1 MSQTHVLRVT
11 VAMSLLLLM
20 TACHHVSHRTENRGT
35 ADRPVL
41 TADEASRFTP
51 AHYLA
56 QSGSYAHPVTD
67 PWTPEAIPDSVN
79 TAYVVGPQL
88 GKDGAGYTR
97 VQAAVN
103 AAVRQNRTKNSRVY
117 IKLLPG
123 TYVGTV
129 YIPASAPPLTLLG
142 AGANPSQVVISLA
155 LDSMISPAVYRST
168 VNADRQYQ
176 PADPAWYMYDTCAS
190 KQKATVD
197 TICSAVVWSQSDRFQ
212 MKNLT
217 VMNSMLDAIGKGTH
231 QGVAVRTDGDRVQ
244 FEHVRLIG
252 RQDTFFVNTSNA
264 HNEYVTDHFSRA
276 YINNSYIEG
285 DVDYVFGR
293 ANAVFDHDEFHS
305 VTSRGPGES
314 YVFAPDTMPWE
325 PYGFLVVNSKLTGD
339 AGFNGKL
346 KAKLG
351 RAWDQGASKTGYL
364 PGNTAN
370 GQILIRDSSMDAC
383 FDRLHPWG
391 AAATTSRPHRGNAQP
406 GRNLNDVHYNRL
418 WEYRNVEVTSQG
430 R

>member
-1 MSQTHVLRVT
+1 VNQTRVLCVT
-11 VAMSLLLLM
+11 AAMSLLLLM
-20 TACHHVSHRTENRGT
+20 TACHHVSHHTESRGT
-35 ADRPVL
+35 LDRPVL

-56 QSGSYAHPVTD
+56 QTGSYAHPVSD
-67 PWTPEAIPDSVN
+67 PWTPDAIPDSVN

-88 GKDGAGYTR
+88 GVNGATYTS
-97 VQAAVN
+97 VQQAVN
-103 AAVRQNRTKNSRVY
+103 TVARLPASTERVY

-123 TYVGTV
+123 TYAGTV
-129 YIPASAPPLTLLG
+129 YVPAGAPPLTLLG
-142 AGANPSQVVISLA
+142 AGTNPSQVVISLA

-168 VNADRQYQ
+168 VNAHGQYQ

-190 KQKATVD
+190 KQKSTVD

-217 VMNSMLDAIGKGTH
+217 VMNTMLDAIGKGTH

-244 FEHVRLIG
+244 LEHVRLIG

-264 HNEYVTDHFSRA
+264 RNEYVTDHISRA

-314 YVFAPDTMPWE
+314 YVFAPDTMPSE
-325 PYGFLVVNSKLTGD
+325 PYGFLVINSKLTGD
-339 AGFNGKL
+339 AGFKGKL

-364 PGNTAN
+364 PGKTAN
-370 GQILIRDSSMDAC
+370 GQVVIRDSSMDAS

-391 AAATTSRPHRGNAQP
+391 SAATTSRQHLGNAQP
-406 GRNLNDVHYNRL
+406 ARNLNDVNYNRL
-418 WEYRNVEVTSQG
+418 WEYHNVEVTSLG